1 MLCSQFSETAYLA
14 AFISIPLNHWAEY
27 IASYISTEYTI
38 TTLSSSR
45 FNALQ
50 NPEKKKWKIYVQC
63 YFKKSCQYTYA
74 CSRFY
79 MIIQLTQHFVT
90 VTILNVDTNGNYIL
104 QYNNLSE
111 FIREHCYMF
120 FNKSQNI
127 LLKATISSYMFT
139 YVKGMQK

>member
-1 MLCSQFSETAYLA
+1 
-14 AFISIPLNHWAEY
+14 
-27 IASYISTEYTI
+27 
-38 TTLSSSR
+38 
-45 FNALQ
+45 
-50 NPEKKKWKIYVQC
+50 
-63 YFKKSCQYTYA
+63 
-74 CSRFY
+74 

-104 QYNNLSE
+104 QYNSLSE